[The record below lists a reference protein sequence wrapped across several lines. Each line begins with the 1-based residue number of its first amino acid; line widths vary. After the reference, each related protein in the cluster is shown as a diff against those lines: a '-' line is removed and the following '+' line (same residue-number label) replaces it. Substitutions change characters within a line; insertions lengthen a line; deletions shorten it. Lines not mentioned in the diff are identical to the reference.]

1 MREIQWAQVTV
12 SKQYRKHAFRKPPS
26 TTMDGGFFGLTN
38 LDLTSQVVQEHVP
51 QQLQNG
57 AGRKRQ
63 AQVALTG
70 LTVL

>member
-1 MREIQWAQVTV
+1 
-12 SKQYRKHAFRKPPS
+12 
-26 TTMDGGFFGLTN
+26 MDGGFFGLTN